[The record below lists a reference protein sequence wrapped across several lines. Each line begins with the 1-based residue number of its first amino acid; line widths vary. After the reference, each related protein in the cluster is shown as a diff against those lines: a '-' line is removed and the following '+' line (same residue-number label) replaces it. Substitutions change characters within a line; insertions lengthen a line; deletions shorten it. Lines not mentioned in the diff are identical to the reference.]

1 MQQYIIHID
10 MDAFFASVEQRDRPE
25 LKGLPVIVG
34 HGHRGVV
41 CAASYEARK
50 FGVRSA
56 MPTARARQ
64 LCPEG
69 VFVAPDHRRYSQ
81 VSKQVMEVFASFS
94 PLVEQASIDE
104 AYLDG
109 SGLEKLFGPPRAVG
123 LKIKE
128 TVLAATGLTCS
139 VGIAPVKFLAKIAS
153 GLQKPDGLSIIWPE
167 EVEGFLKNLP
177 VKEIPGVGPRTEE
190 ILTLLGIKTAGDARE
205 LPLALLQTRLGKAGE
220 MIWRRARGEDSS
232 KVVAG
237 LVPKSEGRENTLLED
252 TTDREFLKTYLL
264 EQCER
269 VSAGARNLK
278 TCGRTV
284 TLKVKFSDFKQI
296 TRSHTL
302 DLPTSSTRVM
312 FTAACALLDKLDLN
326 LPVRL
331 IGVTLSGFVWQEK
344 QAASLQSGFLPG
356 LDMGSLDKSRLPG
369 QEKRQGAKETDLKE
383 RRASG
388 NISPLP
394 ELDLKKENRLERAI
408 DKVRERYGRA
418 SLKRAALLRASEED
432 METEVEKGSGGE

>member
-10 MDAFFASVEQRDRPE
+10 MDAFFASVEQNDRPE

-50 FGVRSA
+50 FGVHSA
-56 MPTARARQ
+56 MPTGRARQ
-64 LCPEG
+64 LCPQG
-69 VFVAPDHRRYSQ
+69 VFVTPNHRRYSQ
-81 VSKQVMEVFASFS
+81 VSKQVMAVFGSFS

-109 SGLEKLFGPPRAVG
+109 SGLEKLFGPPREVG

-128 TVLAATGLTCS
+128 AVLAATGLTCS
-139 VGIAPVKFLAKIAS
+139 VGMAPVKFLAKIAS
-153 GLQKPDGLSIIWPE
+153 GLQKPDGLTIIYPE
-167 EVEGFLKNLP
+167 EVQAFLDNLP
-177 VKEIPGVGPRTEE
+177 VKQIPGVGPRTAE
-190 ILTLLGIKTAGDARE
+190 ILALLGIKTAGDVRAVPQAILQARI
-205 LPLALLQTRLGKAGE
+205 GKAGE
-220 MIWRRARGEDSS
+220 MIWRRAHGEDSS

-252 TTDREFLKTYLL
+252 TTDRDFLKTYLL

-269 VSAGARNLK
+269 VSAGVRRLN

-284 TLKVKFSDFKQI
+284 TLKVKFSNFKQI

-302 DLPTSSTRVM
+302 DLPTNSTRIM
-312 FTAACALLDKLDLN
+312 FATACALLDRLDLN

-331 IGVTLSGFVWQEK
+331 IGVSLSGFVWQEK
-344 QAASLQSGFLPG
+344 QTASLRSALLPG
-356 LDMGSLDKSRLPG
+356 LANLLPDA
-369 QEKRQGAKETDLKE
+369 EKA
-383 RRASG
+383 
-388 NISPLP
+388 LP
-394 ELDLKKENRLERAI
+394 EAKGAAKPLSLPNLDLKKEGRLERAI
-408 DKVRERYGRA
+408 DKVRERYGRE
-418 SLKRAALLRASEED
+418 SLKRAALLRAADAEDDKYDARDEAKHHDTGKTEE
-432 METEVEKGSGGE
+432 GGGQ